1 MENSNSLSIN
11 INESGTDT
19 NEKHLDTDITE
30 YTMDKKLD
38 IIETDEMQRI
48 KYILQRLRR
57 NCVYFSIYHNR
68 RYHFYKNLLF
78 CIFRIPLIIFSG
90 LNSFFAVGL
99 QNYLQQSEIS
109 LLNALLSLFCGVLTS
124 VEILL
129 RLKERSEVEMNTHKN
144 FYELSIIIFKY
155 LKMHPDKRTPS
166 ETEFLESV
174 YDKYTT
180 YIKEANTF
188 NVYRR
193 NFLDQLEYITNDEKE
208 KLENHVNIFSDKSRK
223 SAFLS
228 SCCY

>member
-19 NEKHLDTDITE
+19 NQKHLDTDITE

-90 LNSFFAVGL
+90 LNSFFAV
-99 QNYLQQSEIS
+99 
-109 LLNALLSLFCGVLTS
+109 
-124 VEILL
+124 
-129 RLKERSEVEMNTHKN
+129 
-144 FYELSIIIFKY
+144 
-155 LKMHPDKRTPS
+155 
-166 ETEFLESV
+166 
-174 YDKYTT
+174 
-180 YIKEANTF
+180 
-188 NVYRR
+188 
-193 NFLDQLEYITNDEKE
+193 
-208 KLENHVNIFSDKSRK
+208 
-223 SAFLS
+223 
-228 SCCY
+228 